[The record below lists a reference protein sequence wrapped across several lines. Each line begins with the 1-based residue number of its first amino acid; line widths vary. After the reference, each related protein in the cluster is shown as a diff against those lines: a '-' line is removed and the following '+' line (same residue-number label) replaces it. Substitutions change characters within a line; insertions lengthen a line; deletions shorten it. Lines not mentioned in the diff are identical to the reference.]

1 MTVYVIGGINQDIVA
16 TSDSHPRPGETLTGQ
31 DLNYYPGGKGANQA
45 VGAARAG
52 AESAMIGCTG
62 SDAFGE
68 GLRAYLVD
76 AGVDCS
82 RVRVTEDAPTG
93 TALIVVAGGENSII
107 VVLGANGQVT
117 SEHIDDIAFSSGD
130 VVVAQFET
138 PMETTLAGFKAA
150 KAAGGTTLLNP
161 SPVVEP
167 LEGLIQETDV
177 LVVNEHEFE
186 AILGEPLAPVLSGGE
201 MTSGYRGTVVVTLG
215 EDGVLAIPSSGER
228 IHHKGIRVDVQD
240 STGAGDCYMGYLAAS
255 IHAGD
260 DLAVAT
266 GRANQAAAIS
276 VTRPGAASSI
286 PVSHEVDGS

>member
-16 TSDSHPRPGETLTGQ
+16 TSDSHPRPGETLTGH

-52 AESAMIGCTG
+52 ADVAMIACRGN
-62 SDAFGE
+62 DVFGE

-76 AGVDCS
+76 ADVDCS
-82 RVRVTEDAPTG
+82 RVRVTDEVPTG

-107 VVLGANGQVT
+107 VVLGANGQLRP
-117 SEHIDDIAFSSGD
+117 EDIEDVSFAKGD

-138 PMETTLAGFKAA
+138 PTETTLFAFKAA
-150 KAAGGTTLLNP
+150 RQVGAKTLLNP
-161 SPVVEP
+161 SPVVDP
-167 LEGLIQETDV
+167 IPGLIAQTDV

-186 AILGEPLAPVLSGGE
+186 AILGEPLEPVLAGG
-201 MTSGYRGTVVVTLG
+201 SVSSDYAGTVVVTLG
-215 EDGVLAIPSSGER
+215 SDGVLALPPVGDR
-228 IHHKGIRVDVQD
+228 IRHDGVSVDVLD

-255 IHAGD
+255 LHAGD
-260 DLAVAT
+260 SLETAT

-286 PVSHEVDGS
+286 PEAGELAG